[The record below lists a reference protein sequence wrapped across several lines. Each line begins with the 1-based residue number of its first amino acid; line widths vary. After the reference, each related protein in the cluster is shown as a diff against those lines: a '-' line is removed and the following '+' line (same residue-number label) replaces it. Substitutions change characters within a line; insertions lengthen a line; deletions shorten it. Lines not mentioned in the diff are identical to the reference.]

1 MKNLVKFRSVLNGYC
16 KEEVDMY
23 IDQLCKETQ
32 NEQLAVSRL
41 LLQTQ
46 MQSERIIAEAESK
59 AQEIIHEAELKQEK
73 LEQAA
78 NHAKDKL
85 ISEMREDFINLLEMT
100 KQLRKIILDSQA
112 HFDQSA
118 ARVLSDLPG
127 EENVNAAIEKIMQ
140 MYQVKDMNTE
150 LHADSKMITRSVN
163 PVSFMQETE
172 VIQEVVK
179 EPSVMVENID
189 DLMNSI
195 NAQRRGT

>member
-1 MKNLVKFRSVLNGYC
+1 
-16 KEEVDMY
+16 
-23 IDQLCKETQ
+23 
-32 NEQLAVSRL
+32 
-41 LLQTQ
+41 
-46 MQSERIIAEAESK
+46 
-59 AQEIIHEAELKQEK
+59 
-73 LEQAA
+73 
-78 NHAKDKL
+78 
-85 ISEMREDFINLLEMT
+85 
-100 KQLRKIILDSQA
+100 
-112 HFDQSA
+112 
-118 ARVLSDLPG
+118 
-127 EENVNAAIEKIMQ
+127 